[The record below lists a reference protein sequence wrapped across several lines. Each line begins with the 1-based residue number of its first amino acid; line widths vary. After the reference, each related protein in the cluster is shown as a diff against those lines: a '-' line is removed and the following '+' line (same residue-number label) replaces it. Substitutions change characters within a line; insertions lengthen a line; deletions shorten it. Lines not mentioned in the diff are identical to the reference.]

1 MSRRIT
7 RNSYKRK
14 VILVGIMLFMAIA
27 LISTGFAAWVI
38 STGASQN
45 HEGGVEVGV
54 VTGVDL
60 KMELSFSTGSKSL
73 YLHDANPNDDEGPK
87 LYYTKAEG
95 EQTVADTTKPFAF
108 HFEPEETDGE
118 GRVRYQ
124 ENDPY
129 EVLSLTIAGTVTPGE
144 YVSDVV
150 IKLTLPAGVVNAID
164 ENYITF
170 NGDLEKQFDEDGK
183 LTGGIVT
190 LTLKDGNGLEVVT
203 QPDSSSPVDPKTYK
217 FSKTLEF
224 GWGSEFENMN
234 PCLYYDETA
243 AGKDVLTDEVIVALK
258 RLRAVIYGYDGE
270 EGFLDYSEDELQRK
284 KAPTYQLSISA
295 NIN

>member
-60 KMELSFSTGSKSL
+60 KMDLSFKSGSEDLVFSG
-73 YLHDANPNDDEGPK
+73 DEEDTK
-87 LYYTKAEG
+87 LYYTKVEG

-108 HFEPEETDGE
+108 HFEPLKTDGE

-124 ENDPY
+124 ENDPF
-129 EVLSLTIAGTVTPGE
+129 EVLSLTIAGTVTPGD
-144 YVSDVV
+144 YVRDVV
-150 IKLTLPAGVVNAID
+150 IKLTLPAGVVKAI
-164 ENYITF
+164 EAKYITL
-170 NGDLEKQFDEDGK
+170 NETYVKQDDG
-183 LTGGIVT
+183 TGIVT
-190 LTLKDGNGLEVVT
+190 LTLTDGAGLEVVT
-203 QPDSSSPVDPKTYK
+203 EPGTSSPIDPKTYS

-224 GWGSEFENMN
+224 GWGEYFENQN
-234 PCLYYDETA
+234 PCLYYDQTV
-243 AGKDVLTDEVIVALK
+243 AGKEVSTDNVIVALK
-258 RLRAVIYGYDGE
+258 TLRAVIYGYDGE
-270 EGFLDYSEDELQRK
+270 ADHLTYSDEVLK
-284 KAPTYQLSISA
+284 AKDAPTYQLSISA

>member
-60 KMELSFSTGSKSL
+60 KMDLSFKSGSEDLVFSG
-73 YLHDANPNDDEGPK
+73 DEEDTK
-87 LYYTKAEG
+87 LYYTKVEG

-108 HFEPEETDGE
+108 HFEPLLTDTE

-124 ENDPY
+124 DGDPF
-129 EVLSLTIAGTVTPGE
+129 EVLSLTVSGTVTPGDF
-144 YVSDVV
+144 VNDVV
-150 IKLTLPAGVVNAID
+150 IKLTLPAGVVKAI
-164 ENYITF
+164 EAKYITL
-170 NGDLEKQFDEDGK
+170 NETYVKQDDG
-183 LTGGIVT
+183 TGVVT
-190 LTLKDGNGLEVVT
+190 LTLTDGAGLTVVT
-203 QPDSSSPVDPKTYK
+203 EPGTSSPVDPKTYS

-224 GWGSEFENMN
+224 GWGEAFGEMN
-234 PCLYYDETA
+234 PCIYYDTDA
-243 AGKDVLTDEVIVALK
+243 TGKTVATDDVIVALK
-258 RLRAVIYGYDGE
+258 TLRAVIYGYDGE
-270 EGFLDYSEDELQRK
+270 ADHLTWNDTKLNEQT
-284 KAPTYQLSISA
+284 APTYGLSITA